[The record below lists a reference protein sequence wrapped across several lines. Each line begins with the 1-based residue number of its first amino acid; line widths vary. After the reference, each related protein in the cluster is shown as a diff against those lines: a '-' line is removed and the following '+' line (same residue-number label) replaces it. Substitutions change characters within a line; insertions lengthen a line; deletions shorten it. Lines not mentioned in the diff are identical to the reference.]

1 MAVSQPDKL
10 RKLKAI
16 VTKRWLMHM
25 GIVILFSC
33 AVVLSSAKDDALKTA
48 MKRGILAL
56 IIAILGEV
64 GLTVAPFWVI
74 FSVSY
79 YMESWI

>member
-1 MAVSQPDKL
+1 VSQPDK
-10 RKLKAI
+10 RQKLKSI
-16 VTKRWLMHM
+16 VTERWLTHM
-25 GIVILFSC
+25 GIVIMFSC
-33 AVVLSSAKDDALKTA
+33 AIVLSGTTDDALKTA